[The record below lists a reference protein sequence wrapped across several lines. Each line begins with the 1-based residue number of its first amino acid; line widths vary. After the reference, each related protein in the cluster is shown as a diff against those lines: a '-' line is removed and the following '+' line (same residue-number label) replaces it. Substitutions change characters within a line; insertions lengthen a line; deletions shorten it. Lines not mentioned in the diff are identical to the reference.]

1 MEVEKKEGMMK
12 RFAAYMTARNI
23 QIAWIIITL
32 IALAAAA
39 GAPACYG
46 RGGG

>member
-1 MEVEKKEGMMK
+1 MK
-12 RFAAYMTARNI
+12 RLAPYVTARNM
-23 QIAWIIITL
+23 QIVWIIVTL